1 MTRQGHKIMTKKVFI
16 IGNGESRKDF
26 DLTKLREHGKIY
38 ACNAY
43 YRDNPLPD
51 VLIAVDSTMTHEIY
65 HKNIAHKI
73 PCYFREWTKCPN
85 FMYQTMTRHLST
97 QGKQKEISL

>member
-1 MTRQGHKIMTKKVFI
+1 MVKYFDEEWPKEEELLKIGLEQSKRNKADRFPTADERWPRQGKIMKKRAFI

-26 DLTKLREHGKIY
+26 DLTTLKKYGKIY

-65 HKNIAHKI
+65 NKGI
-73 PCYFREWTKCPN
+73 C
-85 FMYQTMTRHLST
+85 
-97 QGKQKEISL
+97 